1 MIAAVADA
9 GDGITDDHA
18 ELYIYNTVTDKQ
30 TVYRPFT
37 ILEVGFGSI
46 EAHRKPT

>member
-18 ELYIYNTVTDKQ
+18 ELYIYITLLLISKQYTD
-30 TVYRPFT
+30 P
-37 ILEVGFGSI
+37 LPS
-46 EAHRKPT
+46 